1 MDVVFNI
8 ADRVTVLNN
17 GTVLATGTLNHIQEN
32 EEVQKAYAG
41 RK

>member
-1 MDVVFNI
+1 MDVVFDI

-17 GTVLATGTLNHIQEN
+17 GKVLVTGTHHEIREN